1 MDYGRNGITY
11 VRWLIIRLWCAYAR
25 YANARY
31 ANARY
36 ANARYANAR
45 YVNARYANARYANA
59 RLWKYVRYGWNA
71 RDVRGIYVLKRQI
84 EISFINGNKFI

>member
-1 MDYGRNGITY
+1 MDYGWNGITY
-11 VRWLIIRLWCAYAR
+11 VRWLIIRLWYAYARYAYAR

-45 YVNARYANARYANA
+45 YANA
-59 RLWKYVRYGWNA
+59 RLWKYGRY
-71 RDVRGIYVLKRQI
+71 VRGIYVLKRKI
-84 EISFINGNKFI
+84 EISFINSNKFIKGI